1 MMAGGE
7 ASPPPEEDELLSLLD
22 VIHRKAV
29 KLRAKEMVEAE
40 MEEQRLRPQ
49 LPREDSRKFSSDK
62 LPGLHPISENEGAV
76 SDNEVRVTEEAKDRV
91 RRKIIPDDG
100 INRQDRELLVDRI
113 SELESE
119 TLQSHRKVSKLED
132 EIAKVNQQK
141 EVLEDQLKTAV
152 NIKSELDSKI
162 HDMHSQYVKGG
173 GGKKESGIIHS
184 VQILTGGGQ
193 QGGDRLLDRRLL
205 SQSETNLRRV
215 GDGNGSINIEI
226 RQPGGLEQS
235 RSSEHL
241 LYRPERQRRSSPMGH
256 SRSVVN
262 LQQDEPARTNS
273 KFFQRIS
280 APPPPGTKVSP
291 QLHRVLSN
299 EKLSPKSRSVENL
312 SERARRD
319 LAETSLQPRH
329 HGDLDSPSSRLK
341 GAQSEQVL
349 SRLGRDGRARLD
361 PALSSSVLSMPAE
374 LARGLRVR
382 PNRERIRQ
390 VLGTSSVLELQRQLL
405 TTVMENEVS
414 LFLFLL
420 FLHLFQHGKA
430 RDGRLSPGVSA
441 PPRSARLAMLPDSFD
456 KLPALLIPTSSS
468 CSCHQRYGSLPGK
481 GDRWLGAREPG
492 GLMRLGAPGVRLG
505 NPGRAGQL
513 MAPLSLQGWRQ
524 MLASSSLLDNGVDP
538 SPSGSYIVCKDLW

>member
-1 MMAGGE
+1 MMSSSHPGAPG
-7 ASPPPEEDELLSLLD
+7 SPPPEDDELMSLLD

-40 MEEQRLRPQ
+40 IEENRLRPQ
-49 LPREDSRKFSSDK
+49 PNLLREDSRKFSADK
-62 LPGLHPISENEGAV
+62 LLPGLHPISENEGGT

-119 TLQSHRKVSKLED
+119 TLQSHRKVSKLEA
-132 EIAKVNQQK
+132 EIARVNQQK

-173 GGKKESGIIHS
+173 GSKKEGGIIHS
-184 VQILTGGGQ
+184 VQILTGGQ
-193 QGGDRLLDRRLL
+193 QQVAQGPTERLVDRRLL
-205 SQSETNLRRV
+205 SQSETNLRRL
-215 GDGNGSINIEI
+215 GEGHGSINIEI

-241 LYRPERQRRSSPMGH
+241 LYRTERQPSSRKVSPMGH

-262 LQQDEPARTNS
+262 LQLGEEPTRSNS
-273 KFFQRIS
+273 KFFQRVS

-299 EKLSPKSRSVENL
+299 DKLSPKSRSVENL

-319 LAETSLQPRH
+319 LNETSLQPRH
-329 HGDLDSPSSRLK
+329 HHHQADSPSSRLK

-390 VLGTSSVLELQRQLL
+390 VLATNSVLELQRQLL
-405 TTVMENEVS
+405 TTVMENEVY
-414 LFLFLL
+414 
-420 FLHLFQHGKA
+420 K
-430 RDGRLSPGVSA
+430 
-441 PPRSARLAMLPDSFD
+441 
-456 KLPALLIPTSSS
+456 T
-468 CSCHQRYGSLPGK
+468 
-481 GDRWLGAREPG
+481 
-492 GLMRLGAPGVRLG
+492 
-505 NPGRAGQL
+505 
-513 MAPLSLQGWRQ
+513 LSL
-524 MLASSSLLDNGVDP
+524 N
-538 SPSGSYIVCKDLW
+538 

>member
-1 MMAGGE
+1 MPRLRKLRKSPEGSSTGSTVADSGFSTEKDGNSGTSTLLSPANGGKGQLYTSSYASPPEVRWDTWMMSSSHPGPPG
-7 ASPPPEEDELLSLLD
+7 SPPPEDDELMSLLD

-40 MEEQRLRPQ
+40 MEENRSRPQ
-49 LPREDSRKFSSDK
+49 PNLPREDSRKFSGDK
-62 LPGLHPISENEGAV
+62 LLPGLHPISENEGGTG
-76 SDNEVRVTEEAKDRV
+76 DNEMRVTEEAKDRV

-119 TLQSHRKVSKLED
+119 TLQSHRKVSKLEA
-132 EIAKVNQQK
+132 EIARVNQQK

-173 GGKKESGIIHS
+173 GSKKEGGIIHS
-184 VQILTGGGQ
+184 VQILTGGQ
-193 QGGDRLLDRRLL
+193 QQVAQGPTERLVDRRLL
-205 SQSETNLRRV
+205 SQSETNLRRL
-215 GDGNGSINIEI
+215 GEGHGSINIEI

-241 LYRPERQRRSSPMGH
+241 LYRQDRQPGSRKMSPMGH

-262 LQQDEPARTNS
+262 LQQGEDSSRSNS

-319 LAETSLQPRH
+319 LNETSLQPRH
-329 HGDLDSPSSRLK
+329 QHHQLDSPSSRLK

-390 VLGTSSVLELQRQLL
+390 VLATNSVLELQRQLL

-414 LFLFLL
+414 LISLTK
-420 FLHLFQHGKA
+420 GNA
-430 RDGRLSPGVSA
+430 R
-441 PPRSARLAMLPDSFD
+441 
-456 KLPALLIPTSSS
+456 
-468 CSCHQRYGSLPGK
+468 
-481 GDRWLGAREPG
+481 
-492 GLMRLGAPGVRLG
+492 
-505 NPGRAGQL
+505 
-513 MAPLSLQGWRQ
+513 
-524 MLASSSLLDNGVDP
+524 
-538 SPSGSYIVCKDLW
+538 VCIQTLKQV

>member
-1 MMAGGE
+1 MMSHPGASPG
-7 ASPPPEEDELLSLLD
+7 SPPPHDDELMSLLD

-29 KLRAKEMVEAE
+29 KLKAREIVEAE
-40 MEEQRLRPQ
+40 MEARLRPP
-49 LPREDSRKFSSDK
+49 LAREESRKFPGDK
-62 LPGLHPISENEGAV
+62 LHGLHPISENESGL
-76 SDNEVRVTEEAKDRV
+76 SDNETRVTEEERDRV
-91 RRKIIPDDG
+91 RRKIIPDEG

-119 TLQSHRKVSKLED
+119 TLQSHRKVSKLEA
-132 EIAKVNQQK
+132 EISMVNQQK
-141 EVLEDQLKTAV
+141 EVLEDQLKMAV

-173 GGKKESGIIHS
+173 AGKKESGIIHS
-184 VQILTGGGQ
+184 VQILTGGSHGS
-193 QGGDRLLDRRLL
+193 GDRGTERRLL
-205 SQSETNLRRV
+205 TQSETNLRRL
-215 GDGNGSINIEI
+215 GEGSGSINIEI

-241 LYRPERQRRSSPMGH
+241 LYRPERQPVRKVSPMGH

-262 LQQDEPARTNS
+262 LQTAEDTNRPSS

-319 LAETSLQPRH
+319 LSQTSLQPRH
-329 HGDLDSPSSRLK
+329 HPLDSPSSRLK
-341 GAQSEQVL
+341 GAQSELVL

-390 VLGTSSVLELQRQLL
+390 VLGTNSVLELQRQLL
-405 TTVMENEVS
+405 TTVMENEV
-414 LFLFLL
+414 
-420 FLHLFQHGKA
+420 
-430 RDGRLSPGVSA
+430 RLPYHHQPPA
-441 PPRSARLAMLPDSFD
+441 PPL
-456 KLPALLIPTSSS
+456 
-468 CSCHQRYGSLPGK
+468 
-481 GDRWLGAREPG
+481 
-492 GLMRLGAPGVRLG
+492 
-505 NPGRAGQL
+505 
-513 MAPLSLQGWRQ
+513 
-524 MLASSSLLDNGVDP
+524 
-538 SPSGSYIVCKDLW
+538 

>member
-1 MMAGGE
+1 MMSSSHPGAPG
-7 ASPPPEEDELLSLLD
+7 SPPPEDDELMSLLD

-40 MEEQRLRPQ
+40 MEENRVRPQ
-49 LPREDSRKFSSDK
+49 PNLPREDSRKFSADK
-62 LPGLHPISENEGAV
+62 LLPGLHPISENEGGA
-76 SDNEVRVTEEAKDRV
+76 SDNEMRVTEEAKDRV

-119 TLQSHRKVSKLED
+119 TLQSHRKVSKLEA
-132 EIAKVNQQK
+132 EIARVNQQK

-173 GGKKESGIIHS
+173 GSKKEGGIIHS
-184 VQILTGGGQ
+184 VQILTGGQ
-193 QGGDRLLDRRLL
+193 QQVAQGPTERLVDRRLL
-205 SQSETNLRRV
+205 SQSETNLRRL
-215 GDGNGSINIEI
+215 GEGHGSINIEI
-226 RQPGGLEQS
+226 RQPGHLEQS

-241 LYRPERQRRSSPMGH
+241 LYRPERQPSSRKVSPMGH

-262 LQQDEPARTNS
+262 LQLQQEEPTRSNS

-319 LAETSLQPRH
+319 LSETSLQPRH
-329 HGDLDSPSSRLK
+329 HQLDSPSSRLK

-390 VLGTSSVLELQRQLL
+390 VLATNSVLELQRQLL

-414 LFLFLL
+414 LSSTWSISCFKVPLRPFGRLILFL
-420 FLHLFQHGKA
+420 
-430 RDGRLSPGVSA
+430 
-441 PPRSARLAMLPDSFD
+441 
-456 KLPALLIPTSSS
+456 
-468 CSCHQRYGSLPGK
+468 
-481 GDRWLGAREPG
+481 
-492 GLMRLGAPGVRLG
+492 
-505 NPGRAGQL
+505 
-513 MAPLSLQGWRQ
+513 
-524 MLASSSLLDNGVDP
+524 SSLHHQ
-538 SPSGSYIVCKDLW
+538 SS